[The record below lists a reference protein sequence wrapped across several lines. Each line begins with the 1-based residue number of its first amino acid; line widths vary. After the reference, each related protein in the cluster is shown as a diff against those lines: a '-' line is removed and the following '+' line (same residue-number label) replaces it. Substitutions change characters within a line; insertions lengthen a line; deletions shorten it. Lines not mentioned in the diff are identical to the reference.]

1 MKNYFDLIVC
11 VGIIFCYIE
20 KGLEGLVIG
29 KCVVVFFSCGGIYKD
44 ILMDLIVFYLKVFF
58 GFIGIIDVN
67 FVFVEG
73 IVYGLEVV
81 VKV

>member
-1 MKNYFDLIVC
+1 MVC
-11 VGIIFCYIE
+11 VGVIFCYIE

-29 KCVVVFFSCGGIYKD
+29 KCVVVVISCGGIYKD
-44 ILMDLIVFYLKVFF
+44 ILIDLVILYLFIFF